1 MYKEYVDEFL
11 LKDYFNLKKDNGILT
26 PIEGLTIG
34 NLFYDLYSPYKNY
47 KPRELKSNS
56 QKGSLLLKIQSLC
69 LAVNDLNLYL
79 DIHPEDQETFH
90 LFKNYIS
97 ELENLTKTYSE
108 NYDVLELCHDMGQ
121 NFTWYKKLWPWEVKD
136 V

>member
-47 KPRELKSNS
+47 KPKELKADS

-121 NFTWYKKLWPWEVKD
+121 NFTWYKKPWPWEVKD

>member
-121 NFTWYKKLWPWEVKD
+121 NFTWYKKPWPWEVKD

>member
-47 KPRELKSNS
+47 KPRELKSDS

-121 NFTWYKKLWPWEVKD
+121 NFTWYKKPWPWEVKD

>member
-1 MYKEYVDEFL
+1 MYKEYIDEFL

-47 KPRELKSNS
+47 QPRELKSDS
-56 QKGSLLLKIQSLC
+56 QKGCLLLRIQSLC

-79 DIHPEDQETFH
+79 DIYPEDQEAFQ
-90 LFKNYIS
+90 LFKSYIS

-108 NYDVLELCHDMGQ
+108 NYDVLDLCHDVGQ
-121 NFTWYKKLWPWEVKD
+121 NFTWYKKPWPWEVKD